1 VARRR
6 FPGQAGRGPVR
17 RHLCP
22 GRHHPGLAGLL
33 AWRDGTGGSFG
44 IVFSVGVFVLNA
56 ALASLGM
63 VLYYRKIARASQAA
77 AGNAGTG
84 EQQGQPTR

>member
-1 VARRR
+1 VLAL
-6 FPGQAGRGPVR
+6 AVII
-17 RHLCP
+17 LAW
-22 GRHHPGLAGLL
+22 AGLL

-44 IVFSVGVFVLNA
+44 IVFRWVFVLNA

-63 VLYYRKIARASQAA
+63 VLYYRKIARASRAA

-84 EQQGQPTR
+84 EQPGQLTR